1 MNEVDLRTEYL
12 GFIEDETNNKFDPDN
27 LPSGVKLALDML
39 VKLDPMDFDIASE
52 SIGDMSQS
60 FVTNDEGIPI
70 KVLRWLKPYYR
81 LKSL

>member
-1 MNEVDLRTEYL
+1 MTTDLRKEYL
-12 GFIEDETNNKFDPDN
+12 GFIEDETNNKFNPEK
-27 LPSGVKLALDML
+27 LPSGVKIALDML
-39 VKLDPMDFDIASE
+39 VELDPLEFGVASE

-60 FVTNDEGIPI
+60 FATNDDGIPL

>member
-1 MNEVDLRTEYL
+1 MTTDLRKEYL
-12 GFIEDETNNKFDPDN
+12 GFIEDETNNKFSENN
-27 LPSGVKLALDML
+27 LPSGVKLALDL
-39 VKLDPMDFDIASE
+39 LIELDPLEFGIASE

-60 FVTNDEGIPI
+60 FATNDDGIPL